1 MSAET
6 VKEIIFKAVSD
17 EEYRELLLSKPE
29 DALGGYELSDEERG
43 NLSNLS
49 ADLFDLDIEELED
62 RVSRWG
68 SGLGAG
74 I

>member
-29 DALGGYELSDEERG
+29 DALGGYDLSDKERE

-49 ADLFDLDIEELED
+49 VDLFDLDIEELEA
-62 RVSRWG
+62 RVSKWGAVSG
-68 SGLGAG
+68 SG